1 MVVVSGIT
9 GFEFAPWTMTE
20 PGIACIG
27 SMPRRKIFDT
37 LPKREHSMTRILI
50 TGMSGTGKS
59 TVIRELVDRG
69 HEAIDLD
76 ADAWSHW
83 VPVDG
88 NPTGANPGHDWMW
101 REDKLEAL
109 LAKPFSEDLFLSG
122 TSPNMGKFLSRF
134 DQVVLLAAP
143 LEIML
148 ERLASR
154 TTNPYGKRP
163 EEVAQVK
170 ENLRLI
176 EPRLREIANH
186 EIDTS
191 LPIGQVVD
199 QLVALDAA

>member
-1 MVVVSGIT
+1 
-9 GFEFAPWTMTE
+9 MT
-20 PGIACIG
+20 
-27 SMPRRKIFDT
+27 S
-37 LPKREHSMTRILI
+37 ILI

-59 TVIRELVDRG
+59 TVIHQLVDRG

-76 ADAWSHW
+76 SDQWSHW

-109 LAKPFSEDLFLSG
+109 LAKPFSEGLFLSG

-134 DQVVLLAAP
+134 DHVVLLTAP
-143 LEIML
+143 LDIML

-170 ENLRLI
+170 ENLRLV
-176 EPRLREIANH
+176 EPRLRKSANH

-191 LPIGQVVD
+191 RSLEQVVD
-199 QLVALDAA
+199 WLVALKAP